1 MRAGSRVLPV
11 RPITAVLAGLPLL
24 LVLGLGAVVL
34 IRWLWAD
41 PADAV
46 RLPPPRTSWQYE
58 VHLVVP
64 LPPGSPARDDVISE
78 LALLEDRLRPELAAM
93 GARLDADDEGE
104 REFSVV
110 TFGDDTD
117 RLTSLLVARAGG
129 VVPAGSRIVTYRW
142 RADGAVGTPLRTVPI
157 PAPAASPTSAAA
169 SSR

>member
-1 MRAGSRVLPV
+1 VSPT
-11 RPITAVLAGLPLL
+11 TAVLAGLPLL

-34 IRWLWAD
+34 VRWLSAD

-78 LALLEDRLRPELAAM
+78 VALLEDRLRPELAAA

-110 TFGDDTD
+110 TVGDDVD
-117 RLTSLLVARAGG
+117 RLISLLTARARG
-129 VVPAGSRIVTYRW
+129 VVPAGSRLVTYRW

-157 PAPAASPTSAAA
+157 PGPTPLTA
-169 SSR
+169 SSP